1 MHGLP
6 ASELERTLESG
17 ILNGLAA
24 GVAMGLFMMLASA
37 TWGHA
42 GAFTPFYRIAAVL
55 DRAAFD
61 ISLEEAATGSR
72 FWFEPQT
79 ALPGACVHLALA
91 AVFGVPFVLLAH
103 DGRGAR
109 PLALV
114 LAGAAWGLVV
124 AAVMVPVLRLAGR
137 SVGGGALVA
146 ELPAQ
151 LGWPTYLGMHL
162 VYGLALGA
170 VVALRVILR
179 ARFGPAPER
188 PVPGG
193 EPDGLPPFRTG

>member
-6 ASELERTLESG
+6 PAELERTLETG
-17 ILNGLAA
+17 ILTGLAA
-24 GVAMGLFMMLASA
+24 GVPTGLFMMLASA
-37 TWGHA
+37 SWGQA

-61 ISLEEAATGSR
+61 ISLEQAATGSR

-79 ALPGACVHLALA
+79 ALPGVCVHLALA
-91 AVFGVPFVLLAH
+91 AVFGVVFVLLAH
-103 DGRGAR
+103 EGRGAR
-109 PLALV
+109 PLALL
-114 LAGAAWGLVV
+114 LAGAAWGVVV

-137 SVGGGALVA
+137 SVGGGDLVA
-146 ELPAQ
+146 EVPGQ

-170 VVALRVILR
+170 VVALRAARRR
-179 ARFGPAPER
+179 A
-188 PVPGG
+188 
-193 EPDGLPPFRTG
+193 

>member
-24 GVAMGLFMMLASA
+24 GVPMALFMMLAAA

-79 ALPGACVHLALA
+79 ALPGVCVHLALA
-91 AVFGVPFVLLAH
+91 GLFGMLFVLLARE
-103 DGRGAR
+103 GRGT
-109 PLALV
+109 L
-114 LAGAAWGLVV
+114 V
-124 AAVMVPVLRLAGR
+124 AAGVAWSLLVAVVMVPVLGLAGR
-137 SVGGGALVA
+137 EVGGGALISDA
-146 ELPAQ
+146 PSQ

-162 VYGLALGA
+162 VFGFALGV
-170 VVALRVILR
+170 VVALVRR
-179 ARFGPAPER
+179 G
-188 PVPGG
+188 
-193 EPDGLPPFRTG
+193 

>member
-24 GVAMGLFMMLASA
+24 GVPMGLFMMLASA

-79 ALPGACVHLALA
+79 ALPGVCVHLALA
-91 AVFGVPFVLLAH
+91 AVFGLAFVLLAH
-103 DGRGAR
+103 EGRGAR
-109 PLALV
+109 PVAVV

-137 SVGGGALVA
+137 SVGGGDLVA
-146 ELPAQ
+146 EAPGQ

-170 VVALRVILR
+170 VVALRASR
-179 ARFGPAPER
+179 QARLSAT
-188 PVPGG
+188 PGSG
-193 EPDGLPPFRTG
+193 ESG